1 MSPYIASASTFRDT
15 DIFLHELRHICRE
28 ELVAVIAHRPTAHQ
42 PSTWAN
48 GARNLL
54 IVLQDARLE
63 LLQELRPLLQRWWRS
78 HRLSPQ
84 CLGYWELLDAGS
96 ALALPLARTRQ
107 AYTCLWGE
115 DLLQDVNIPWEH
127 LRLAI
132 EQQAREVLLW
142 FRQTYLRDSL
152 HLASFRAFLAQ
163 ALHKLELLA
172 QDAQLLG
179 LNPQTTGDLLIST
192 YHLAPACLNI
202 LHDLDNSSEAA
213 LTFLATTLEDELT
226 ALAGRLNHLSAP
238 HEEERVV

>member
-1 MSPYIASASTFRDT
+1 MSSYTVSASTFRDT
-15 DIFLHELRHICRE
+15 DIFLHELRQICRE
-28 ELVAVIAHRPTAHQ
+28 ELVAVILHVPIAHQ
-42 PSTWAN
+42 PFTWAS
-48 GARNLL
+48 GAHNLL

-78 HRLSPQ
+78 HRLSVQ

-96 ALALPLARTRQ
+96 ALALPLARMRQ
-107 AYTCLWGE
+107 AYSCLWGE

-142 FRQTYLRDSL
+142 FRQTYVRDSL

-163 ALHKLELLA
+163 AVHKLELLA
-172 QDAQLLG
+172 KDNQLLG
-179 LNPQTTGDLLIST
+179 INTQTPDDLLAST
-192 YHLAPACLNI
+192 FHLPPSFLATLN
-202 LHDLDNSSEAA
+202 HLDKASEAA
-213 LTFLATTLEDELT
+213 LTCLATTLEDELT

-238 HEEERVV
+238 CDEALVV